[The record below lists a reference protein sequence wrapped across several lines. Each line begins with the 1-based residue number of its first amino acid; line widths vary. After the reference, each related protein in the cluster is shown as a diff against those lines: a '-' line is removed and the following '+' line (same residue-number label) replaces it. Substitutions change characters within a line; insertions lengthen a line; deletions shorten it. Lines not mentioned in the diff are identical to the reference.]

1 MKNPYKLTY
10 HIEPSKGLLNDQNGL
25 IQYKGTY
32 YFFHQWNR
40 FNMNHDYKEWGLF
53 TVNDMINWNSHGSA
67 VIPDRNEDRN
77 GVY

>member
-1 MKNPYKLTY
+1 
-10 HIEPSKGLLNDQNGL
+10 
-25 IQYKGTY
+25 
-32 YFFHQWNR
+32 
-40 FNMNHDYKEWGLF
+40 MNHDYKEWGLF